1 MDQAFLDCSFQN
13 PMRKPHWRWER
24 AKGTMVGQQPPA
36 GRTRDG
42 LAGYKWINRA
52 LAYMRAKQQYT
63 ALGRLDQ
70 LATRFP
76 DVFWAEWIYER
87 DTHPLRWELE
97 ARLLS
102 RSTDDQIA
110 LQCGVTAPTVKAFE
124 ALFFN
129 VRDKLHHSGYIVHTV
144 MGESV
149 HRGLAER
156 DYDLL
161 WKMYAYAHGPHMLTS
176 LITKFV
182 NPIWCNTPDEV
193 NSAIHDDTI
202 ATLKLKSSLAAKTV
216 QVNGGTQIELLQIY
230 TKFVEIEQLSD
241 SAGKAQSQ
249 ILDHINVMFSVMPLS
264 IGGRDPRSG
273 QQRIAGPAA
282 TFDATAVELS
292 YEESV
297 KVAIGQQL
305 PHADMLRQL
314 DFPQAG
320 SPPPLAAGGSQ

>member
-1 MDQAFLDCSFQN
+1 MDQAFLDCSAQN
-13 PMRKPHWRWER
+13 PMRRPPWRWER
-24 AKGTMVGQQPPA
+24 ARGICAGSQPSA

-52 LAYMRAKQQYT
+52 VSYMRAKQQYT

-70 LATRFP
+70 LFARYP
-76 DVFWAEWIYER
+76 DIFWAEWIYDR
-87 DTHPLRWELE
+87 DSHPLRWELE

-102 RSTDDQIA
+102 RSTDADIA
-110 LQCGVTAPTVKAFE
+110 MQCGTAGEVVKAYE

-129 VRDKLHHSGYIVHTV
+129 VREKLHHPGYIVHTV
-144 MGESV
+144 MGTAV

-156 DYDLL
+156 EYDLL

-249 ILDHINVMFSVMPLS
+249 ILDHIGVMFNVMPLN

-273 QQRIAGPAA
+273 QQRIAGPAT
-282 TFDATAVELS
+282 TFDASAVELS
-292 YEESV
+292 YDESV
-297 KVAIGQQL
+297 QVATGHKL
-305 PHADMLRQL
+305 PYEAMLRQL
-314 DFPQAG
+314 DFPQAE
-320 SPPPLAAGGSQ
+320 SQQTLAAGGSQ

>member
-1 MDQAFLDCSFQN
+1 MDQVFLDCSAHN
-13 PMRKPHWRWER
+13 PMRKPHWRWDR
-24 AKGTMVGQQPPA
+24 AKGVCAGSQPPA

-42 LAGYKWINRA
+42 LAGFKWINRA
-52 LAYMRAKQQYT
+52 VTYTRAKLQYT
-63 ALGRLDQ
+63 RLGRLDQ
-70 LATRFP
+70 LASRFS
-76 DVFWAEWIYER
+76 DIFWAEWIHDH

-102 RSTDDQIA
+102 RSTDNEIA
-110 LQCGVTAPTVKAFE
+110 MACGTTAEVVRAYE

-129 VRDKLHHSGYIVHTV
+129 VREKLHHTGYIVHTV

-249 ILDHINVMFSVMPLS
+249 ILDHINVMFSVMPLN

-273 QQRIAGPAA
+273 QQRIAGPSNV
-282 TFDATAVELS
+282 FDTSAVELS
-292 YEESV
+292 YDETV
-297 KVAIGQQL
+297 QVAVGQKL
-305 PHADMLRQL
+305 PHAEMLQQL
-314 DFPQAG
+314 DFPPVDGQQ
-320 SPPPLAAGGSQ
+320 SLAAGGSQ

>member
-1 MDQAFLDCSFQN
+1 MDHMFLDCSYQN
-13 PMRKPHWRWER
+13 PMRKPNWRWDR
-24 AKGTMVGQQPPA
+24 AKGVLANQQPGA
-36 GRTRDG
+36 GRSRDG
-42 LAGYKWINRA
+42 LSGYKWINRA
-52 LAYMRAKQQYT
+52 VAYMRAKQQYA
-63 ALGRLDQ
+63 ALQRLDQ
-70 LATRFP
+70 LASRFP
-76 DVFWAEWIYER
+76 DIFWAEWIYER
-87 DTHPLRWELE
+87 DSHPLRWELE

-102 RSTDDQIA
+102 RSTDDQIGMA
-110 LQCGVTAPTVKAFE
+110 CGVSAATVKAFE

-129 VRDKLHHSGYIVHTV
+129 VREKLHHTGYIVHTV
-144 MGESV
+144 MGDAV

-156 DYDLL
+156 EYDLL

-216 QVNGGTQIELLQIY
+216 AVNAGTQIELLQIY

-249 ILDHINVMFSVMPLS
+249 ILDHIGVMFSVMPLN

-273 QQRIAGPAA
+273 QQRLTGQTAV
-282 TFDATAVELS
+282 FDATAVELS
-292 YEESV
+292 YEETV
-297 KVAIGQQL
+297 QVAVGQQL
-305 PHADMLRQL
+305 PHAEMLRNL

-320 SPPPLAAGGSQ
+320 DQQTLAAGGSQ